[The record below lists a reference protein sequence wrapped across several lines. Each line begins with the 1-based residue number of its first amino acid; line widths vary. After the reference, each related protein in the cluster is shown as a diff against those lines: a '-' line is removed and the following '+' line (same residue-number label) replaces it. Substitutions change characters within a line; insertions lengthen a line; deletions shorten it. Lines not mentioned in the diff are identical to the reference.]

1 MLDVCLMGC
10 GGSMPKPDRWLSSA
24 ILRFEGKSVV
34 IDCGEGTQLAMKEA
48 GFAFKS
54 VGVILVTHFHAD
66 HVSGLPG
73 FLLSMGNEG
82 REDPVLIAGPRGIAR
97 VVHSLCVVAPGLPF
111 EVEILELPHKGGEF
125 SRDGFEITAFEADH
139 TCPCLGYRLDI
150 PRAGKFDPERAKAAD
165 IPLKFWNRL
174 QHGETIE
181 EDGRKFTP
189 DLVLGPD
196 RKGLSVSY
204 LVDTRPLP
212 GMAEAVAGSD
222 LLIAEGMFGED
233 KSGRAEKSM
242 HMTMAEAA
250 GIARDGGVSAL
261 WLTHFSPSVPDPGE
275 FLSEATAIFPGAEAG
290 VDGKKTTLFFEEGG
304 ETE

>member
-1 MLDVCLMGC
+1 MLDVCLLGC

-24 ILRFEGKSVV
+24 LLRFEGKSVV

-97 VVHSLCVVAPGLPF
+97 VVHALCVVAPGLPF
-111 EVEILELPHKGGEF
+111 EVEILEIPHAGAKF
-125 SRDGFEITAFEADH
+125 SRDGYEIKAFRASH
-139 TCPCLGYRLDI
+139 TCPCLGYRLNI
-150 PRAGKFDPERAKAAD
+150 PRAGKFDPERARAAD
-165 IPLKFWNRL
+165 VPLKFWNRL
-174 QHGETIE
+174 QHGKTAE
-181 EDGRKFTP
+181 EDGRIFTP
-189 DLVLGPD
+189 DLVLGPE

-212 GMAEAVAGSD
+212 GMAEEVAGSD
-222 LLIAEGMFGED
+222 LLIAEGMFGRD
-233 KSGRAEKSM
+233 KTERAEKSM

-250 GIARDGGVSAL
+250 AIAKGGGVSAL

-275 FLSEATAIFPGAEAG
+275 FVSEARAIFPGAEAG
-290 VDGKKTTLFFEEGG
+290 EDGKKTTLFFEEGG
-304 ETE
+304 ETG